1 VLKSEIESGSQGAS
15 APSGFSD
22 RKKQSAASEPKAGTA
37 MPARVGFVGLGR
49 MGRAMAPHL
58 AAAGHKVVAYV
69 RDAEQIPS
77 LEALGLRPTADFAAL
92 SDCELVITMLPDDS
106 AVREVVLGSRS
117 ADGLLVGLKS
127 GAVHLSMSTISPSA
141 ASELAGRH
149 AQYRQGFVSAPVFGN
164 PEAAEARQLYIIAAG
179 AAPDLDRCAAVFD
192 ALGQQTFRVGS
203 DPASANLIKL
213 AGNVMSAATLEVLGE
228 VFALARKRGLDPRQL
243 LAILTGTMFGSRVHK
258 IYGAKIAE
266 QQYAP
271 GNFIFPLALKDVRLA
286 LQEAEAAGV
295 PMPSVSVVRD
305 RLITGIARGYAGRD
319 WSALGLLAAEEAG
332 LSPEPEKAEV

>member
-1 VLKSEIESGSQGAS
+1 VLKSEIESGPL
-15 APSGFSD
+15 APSGSPVFSES
-22 RKKQSAASEPKAGTA
+22 KEPGESGAENA
-37 MPARVGFVGLGR
+37 MRARVGFVGLGR

-58 AAAGHKVVAYV
+58 AAAGHEVVAYV
-69 RDAEQIPS
+69 RDPEQMPP

-92 SDCELVITMLPDDS
+92 SECEFVITMLPDDS
-106 AVREVVLGSRS
+106 AVREVVLGIRGG
-117 ADGLLVGLKS
+117 DGLIVALKT
-127 GAVHLSMSTISPSA
+127 GAIHLSMSTISTGT
-141 ASELAGRH
+141 ASELATRH
-149 AQYRQGFVSAPVFGN
+149 LQYGQGFVSAPVFGN
-164 PEAAEARQLYIIAAG
+164 PEAAKARQLFIIAAG
-179 AAPDLDRCAAVFD
+179 PMPDLDRCAAIFD

-266 QQYAP
+266 QDYAS

-305 RLITGIARGYAGRD
+305 RLITGIARGYAERD

-332 LSPEPEKAEV
+332 LSVKAADAEV